1 MGNGGK
7 WRGTASSSRQR
18 EARITLKAHPRARRS
33 GSFVSQGSS
42 PKIGGTWGVYDRS
55 LGVKVD
61 RRSALQDRGTHLWL
75 SVKRE
80 RSETTLRGVGGLP
93 VQVRLLRMA
102 AAQWT
107 EFGY

>member
-1 MGNGGK
+1 M
-7 WRGTASSSRQR
+7 
-18 EARITLKAHPRARRS
+18 RA
-33 GSFVSQGSS
+33 
-42 PKIGGTWGVYDRS
+42 
-55 LGVKVD
+55 
-61 RRSALQDRGTHLWL
+61 AQDRGTHLWL